1 MILYYDKTGVLKEII
16 NDGSLRQGDYDIDKI
31 YVYVDELDYVSA
43 AVSYLLPDG
52 ETFVGPQS
60 FANRTELQIPF
71 DAKRDLKY
79 FRYYRDY
86 EFLVIPLEADQD
98 DDNLGNGPL
107 DQTGTVH
114 CQISLIM
121 LDGSVKQ
128 LGEFNFHVEE
138 SPVTNLK
145 YVSTQEWL
153 SLSNYQYL
161 VGQLG
166 AALKS
171 QPNTTTVYT
180 QSATGFTVRSA
191 SPVTGGYYPAV
202 SMDVYAVNEP
212 VFVIG
217 GWLGNVI
224 QYGLRIYGDRI
235 SYKPESGS
243 TWTDIAYSD
252 IETRTH
258 AGQTYLAKSAGGVAY
273 LQNENSFT
281 IGNGQSQFTFNI
293 SLGTMRMVSSDGKI
307 LTFSTDFVERYFDG
321 TTTHLELSDI
331 ETKTNATN
339 TYLAKS
345 AGGIA
350 YLQNEYVFEI
360 GGTSS
365 SSVGLG
371 RFTFDAYHENITLES
386 SDGVLLTFNENGFE
400 RHYND
405 MITAVDWDDIET
417 KSNGAQ
423 TYLAKQA
430 SHWNYRQ
437 SADGFELGRNLTDP
451 NLGPVDD
458 YMELKMMST
467 DDTDATGVGLT
478 TLPTLSLST
487 TLINNPNYSDEY
499 DISAHINAL
508 GIKTVRGVEG
518 QYTQKYI
525 KFKDIAQQIELGPF
539 TSVSDLAAALY
550 TYQDHDYTSND
561 MRIYTSKRTTSSIT
575 HMTTVNRRQCVYRIY
590 TTKTPTTSKHVSLHL
605 KVYDDDFALVDY
617 DNTAHGD
624 LYAVITM

>member
-153 SLSNYQYL
+153 NLSDYQYL

-180 QSATGFTVRSA
+180 QSATGFTVRAA
-191 SPVTGGYYPAV
+191 SPTVTGHYPGISAT
-202 SMDVYAVNEP
+202 VYTVNDP
-212 VFVIG
+212 ILAIG
-217 GWLGNVI
+217 GWLGNAV

-235 SYKPESGS
+235 SYKPQSGS
-243 TWTDIAYSD
+243 EWTDIAYSD
-252 IETRTH
+252 IETKSH

-273 LQNENSFT
+273 LQNE
-281 IGNGQSQFTFNI
+281 
-293 SLGTMRMVSSDGKI
+293 
-307 LTFSTDFVERYFDG
+307 
-321 TTTHLELSDI
+321 
-331 ETKTNATN
+331 
-339 TYLAKS
+339 
-345 AGGIA
+345 
-350 YLQNEYVFEI
+350 YVFEI

-365 SSVGLG
+365 SSVNLG

-417 KSNGAQ
+417 KPHAAN
-423 TYLAKQA
+423 TYLAKTDAANTYLTKSDAASTYMTISSAANTYLVKQA
-430 SHWNYRQ
+430 SSWNYRQ
-437 SADGFELGRNLTDP
+437 SANGFEVGRSITDP

-458 YMELKMMST
+458 YMELEMRST
-467 DDTDATGVGLT
+467 DDADATDAGLT

-508 GIKTVRGVEG
+508 GIKTIQGVEG

-617 DNTAHGD
+617 DNTTHGD

>member
-60 FANRTELQIPF
+60 FSDRTELQIPF

-86 EFLVIPLEADQD
+86 EFLVIDLQADQD

-128 LGEFNFHVEE
+128 LGEFNFHVEK

-153 SLSNYQYL
+153 SLSDYQYL

-166 AALKS
+166 TTLKS

-180 QSATGFTVRSA
+180 QSALGFTVRSA
-191 SPVTGGYYPAV
+191 SPVAGGYYPAV
-202 SMDVYAVNEP
+202 SMGVYAVNEP

-217 GWLGNVI
+217 GWLGNAI
-224 QYGLRIYGDRI
+224 QYGLRIYGDHI
-235 SYKPESGS
+235 SYKPQSG
-243 TWTDIAYSD
+243 TEWTNISYSD
-252 IETRTH
+252 IETKSN
-258 AGQTYLAKSAGGVAY
+258 AADTYLAKSAGGVAY
-273 LQNENSFT
+273 LQNENSFA
-281 IGNGQSQFTFNI
+281 IGNDQSQFTFNA
-293 SLGTMRMVSSDGKI
+293 SLGTMRIVSSDEKI

-321 TTTHLELSDI
+321 TTTHL
-331 ETKTNATN
+331 
-339 TYLAKS
+339 
-345 AGGIA
+345 
-350 YLQNEYVFEI
+350 
-360 GGTSS
+360 
-365 SSVGLG
+365 
-371 RFTFDAYHENITLES
+371 
-386 SDGVLLTFNENGFE
+386 
-400 RHYND
+400 
-405 MITAVDWDDIET
+405 DWSDIET

-423 TYLAKQA
+423 TYLAKSA
-430 SHWNYRQ
+430 SGWGYSQ
-437 SADGFELGRNLTDP
+437 STNGFELGRSYADP
-451 NLGPVDD
+451 NLGGVYD
-458 YMELKMMST
+458 YMELEMRST
-467 DDTDATGVGLT
+467 DDTDATSVGLT
-478 TLPTLSLST
+478 KLPTLSLST
-487 TLINNPNYSDEY
+487 DMIDNPNYTDDY
-499 DISAHINAL
+499 DISVDINPL
-508 GIKTVRGVEG
+508 GIKTTRGVEG

-561 MRIYTSKRTTSSIT
+561 MRIYTSRRTTSSVT

-590 TTKTPTTSKHVSLHL
+590 TTKTPTTSKHVSLHI
-605 KVYDDDFALVDY
+605 KVYDDGFALVDY